1 MTKNDLS
8 SIITNTIG
16 FSKKESQNIVDQIFE
31 IMKSTL
37 ESGEQVKI
45 SGLGTWTVN
54 DKKSR
59 KGRNPATGEDLMLEG
74 RKVLKFIMSN
84 RLKGKM
90 NSE

>member
-45 SGLGTWTVN
+45 SGLGTWNVKN
-54 DKKSR
+54 KNSR
-59 KGRNPATGEDLMLEG
+59 RGRNPQTGEELIVEG
-74 RKVLKFIMSN
+74 RQVVVFRTSGRLRGRMS
-84 RLKGKM
+84 G
-90 NSE
+90 